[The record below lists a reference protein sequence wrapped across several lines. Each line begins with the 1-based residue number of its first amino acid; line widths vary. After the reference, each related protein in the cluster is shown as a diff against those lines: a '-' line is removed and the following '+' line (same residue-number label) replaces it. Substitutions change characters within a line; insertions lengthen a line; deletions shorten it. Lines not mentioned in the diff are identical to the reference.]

1 MCIRVESGLTHEAN
15 LLAMVTVYV
24 YTHTCAC
31 TRTQGPRGQFTDIDH
46 GYIESETNRD
56 GMGWDDVRGAMRT
69 SASKSERGSLSP
81 QPLPLPPRAAGRGGQ
96 RGTCAAAEQRYTRR
110 PYPGQ
115 ANSSVA
121 ARIINLFPWQP
132 RRDPHHWL
140 RRFSHPRAITFY
152 GRTANYRCR
161 DTLHR
166 SQRKIDRR
174 GL

>member
-1 MCIRVESGLTHEAN
+1 MEFCPPPSPNPH
-15 LLAMVTVYV
+15 
-24 YTHTCAC
+24 
-31 TRTQGPRGQFTDIDH
+31 
-46 GYIESETNRD
+46 SEGN
-56 GMGWDDVRGAMRT
+56 A
-69 SASKSERGSLSP
+69 AHA
-81 QPLPLPPRAAGRGGQ
+81 RA
-96 RGTCAAAEQRYTRR
+96 TEQRYTRR

-140 RRFSHPRAITFY
+140 RRFSHPRAIALY

-166 SQRKIDRR
+166 SQHSIVTDYRVISPSFPPIYRPDPRR
-174 GL
+174 AHTHIQARARRDVCARARARVRRHAGTWLLGLVQPGTLPTLRDTSYRRTSRRNQGSGIGR